1 MVTILTLLYVNS
13 FLDRTVISLVI
24 DPIKE
29 DFGVS
34 DTAVSLLSGLAFALF
49 YSVLGIPMGWL
60 ADRRS
65 RRWII
70 GLGATGWAI
79 MASLGGIAQN
89 YTQLFLARVGLGVG
103 EATFMPSAFSMIS
116 DYFPRDRFARA
127 YAVLM
132 LGAPLGAGVAFVVG
146 GLVASYAESV
156 GTVQLPVLGE
166 IRSWQLVFLITGLP
180 GIVLALW
187 ALMTVREPARRGLLA
202 ESPGQQLSI
211 KAVVRFCRDHWSTYG
226 SLLTGFSLMAMFTL
240 GYLAW
245 VAVLFM
251 RTHGM
256 SPGQVG
262 TLIGPAITVGGI
274 AGVLSGSFW
283 CTWLTRRGYQDAALR
298 TAIHALIVA
307 IPLGVIAPLLDDRE
321 LALPA
326 ITALIFFLTFP
337 QGTNVAAFQ
346 LITPNQMR
354 AQVSAVFLLVTNV
367 FGLGLGATMVALLTD
382 YVFGAPA
389 LVNYSLALASVLVGV
404 PALVCL
410 ILGLKPYRQSL
421 KEADRWLSSAAR
433 TDS

>member
-1 MVTILTLLYVNS
+1 MVTILTLLYINS

-34 DTAVSLLSGLAFALF
+34 DTVVSLLSGLAFALF

-79 MASLGGIAQN
+79 MASLAGIAQN

-132 LGAPLGAGVAFVVG
+132 LGAPLGAGIAFVVG
-146 GLVASYAESV
+146 GLVASYAKSV
-156 GTVQLPVLGE
+156 GTVQLPVVGD

-187 ALMTVREPARRGLLA
+187 ALATVREPARRGLLA

-211 KAVVRFCRDHWSTYG
+211 KAVIRFCRDHWSTYG
-226 SLLTGFSLMAMFTL
+226 TLLTGFSLMAMFTL

-256 SPGQVG
+256 EPAQVG

-283 CTWLTRRGYQDAALR
+283 CTWLTRRGYQDAPLR
-298 TAIHALIVA
+298 TAIHALIAA
-307 IPLGVIAPLLDDRE
+307 IPLGVVAPLISDWQ
-321 LALPA
+321 LAVPA

-337 QGTNVAAFQ
+337 QGTNIAALQ
-346 LITPNQMR
+346 LLTPNQMR

-382 YVFGAPA
+382 YVFGAPE
-389 LVNYSLALASVLVGV
+389 LVNYSLAMASLLVGV
-404 PALVCL
+404 PALICL
-410 ILGLKPYRQSL
+410 ILGLKPYRESL
-421 KEADRWLSSAAR
+421 KEADRWLNPAVPTGS
-433 TDS
+433 

>member
-1 MVTILTLLYVNS
+1 MVTILTLLYINS

-79 MASLGGIAQN
+79 MASFAGIAQN

-132 LGAPLGAGVAFVVG
+132 LGAPLGAGIAFVIG
-146 GLVASYAESV
+146 GLVASYAKSV
-156 GTVQLPVLGE
+156 GTVQLPVVGD

-187 ALMTVREPARRGLLA
+187 ALATVREPARRGLLA

-211 KAVVRFCRDHWSTYG
+211 KAVIRFCRDHWSTYG
-226 SLLTGFSLMAMFTL
+226 TLLTGFSLMAMFTL

-256 SPGQVG
+256 EPGQVG

-283 CTWLTRRGYQDAALR
+283 CTWLTRRGYQDAPLR
-298 TAIHALIVA
+298 TAIHALIAA
-307 IPLGVIAPLLDDRE
+307 IPLGVVAPLISDWQ
-321 LALPA
+321 LAVPA
-326 ITALIFFLTFP
+326 VTALIFFLTFP

-389 LVNYSLALASVLVGV
+389 LVNYSLALASLLIGV
-404 PALVCL
+404 PALICL
-410 ILGLKPYRQSL
+410 ILGLKPYRESL
-421 KEADRWLSSAAR
+421 KEADRWLNPAVPTGS
-433 TDS
+433 

>member
-1 MVTILTLLYVNS
+1 MVTILTLLYINS

-34 DTAVSLLSGLAFALF
+34 DTVVSLLSGLAFALF

-79 MASLGGIAQN
+79 MASLAGIAQN

-132 LGAPLGAGVAFVVG
+132 LGAPLGAGIAFVVG
-146 GLVASYAESV
+146 GLVASYAKSV
-156 GTVQLPVLGE
+156 GTVQLPVVGD

-187 ALMTVREPARRGLLA
+187 ALATVREPARRGLLA

-211 KAVVRFCRDHWSTYG
+211 KAVIRFCRDHWSTYG
-226 SLLTGFSLMAMFTL
+226 TLLTGFSLMAMFTL

-256 SPGQVG
+256 EPAQVG

-283 CTWLTRRGYQDAALR
+283 CTWLTRRGYQDAPLR
-298 TAIHALIVA
+298 TAIHALIAA
-307 IPLGVIAPLLDDRE
+307 IPLGVVAPLISDWQ
-321 LALPA
+321 LAVPA

-382 YVFGAPA
+382 YVFGAPE
-389 LVNYSLALASVLVGV
+389 LVNYSLAMASLLVGV
-404 PALVCL
+404 PALICL
-410 ILGLKPYRQSL
+410 ILGLKPYRESL
-421 KEADRWLSSAAR
+421 KEADRWLNPAVPTGS
-433 TDS
+433 

>member
-1 MVTILTLLYVNS
+1 MVTVLTLLYINS

-187 ALMTVREPARRGLLA
+187 V
-202 ESPGQQLSI
+202 
-211 KAVVRFCRDHWSTYG
+211 
-226 SLLTGFSLMAMFTL
+226 
-240 GYLAW
+240 
-245 VAVLFM
+245 
-251 RTHGM
+251 
-256 SPGQVG
+256 
-262 TLIGPAITVGGI
+262 
-274 AGVLSGSFW
+274 
-283 CTWLTRRGYQDAALR
+283 
-298 TAIHALIVA
+298 
-307 IPLGVIAPLLDDRE
+307 
-321 LALPA
+321 
-326 ITALIFFLTFP
+326 LIFFLTFP